1 MVTNFSAMNATR
13 DSAPT
18 FITCTF
24 ERGRQDYVQSYMK
37 YLSSILPLLLSA
49 VLMVGCAGD
58 FQSTGSGSGATSD
71 SVTSNDSP
79 SVSAPD
85 TSAQD
90 AIERANEQA
99 ASDASNAAAQA
110 SFIAGM
116 AAAQETMNNANNQA
130 PSN

>member
-1 MVTNFSAMNATR
+1 MVTNFSARNATR
-13 DSAPT
+13 DSAST

-24 ERGRQDYVQSYMK
+24 ERGRQDNVQLSMK
-37 YLSSILPLLLSA
+37 HLSCILPLLLSVA
-49 VLMVGCAGD
+49 LMVGCAGD
-58 FQSTGSGSGATSD
+58 FPSAGSGSGVTSD
-71 SVTSNDSP
+71 SVTSYDPP

-85 TSAQD
+85 TTAQD
-90 AIERANEQA
+90 AIERANAQA

>member
-1 MVTNFSAMNATR
+1 MNATR
-13 DSAPT
+13 DSEPA

-24 ERGRQDYVQSYMK
+24 ERGRQDYVQLYMK
-37 YLSSILPLLLSA
+37 HLSSILPLLLSV

-71 SVTSNDSP
+71 SVTSNESP
-79 SVSAPD
+79 SVSSPD
-85 TSAQD
+85 TTAQD
-90 AIERANEQA
+90 AIDRANAQA

-110 SFIAGM
+110 DFIAGI

>member
-1 MVTNFSAMNATR
+1 MDATP
-13 DSAPT
+13 DSAST

-24 ERGRQDYVQSYMK
+24 ERGRQEYVQSSMK
-37 YLSSILPLLLSA
+37 HLSGILPLLLSV
-49 VLMVGCAGD
+49 VLMVGCASD
-58 FQSTGSGSGATSD
+58 FQSTESGSSATRD

-79 SVSAPD
+79 SVSPPD
-85 TSAQD
+85 TTAQD
-90 AIERANEQA
+90 AIDRANAQA

-110 SFIAGM
+110 AFIAGM

>member
-1 MVTNFSAMNATR
+1 
-13 DSAPT
+13 
-18 FITCTF
+18 
-24 ERGRQDYVQSYMK
+24 MK
-37 YLSSILPLLLSA
+37 HLSGILPLLLSV
-49 VLMVGCAGD
+49 VLMVGCASD
-58 FQSTGSGSGATSD
+58 FQSTESGSRATQVRNLAGTDRTSGTSD

-79 SVSAPD
+79 SVSPPD
-85 TSAQD
+85 TTAQD
-90 AIERANEQA
+90 AIDRANAQA